1 MDKKQVSDPPVE
13 NMFITSGN
21 QREDKLTL
29 RFRSWWE
36 HYRRHNPQPLTEL
49 FYGYTITSCSCPSCA
64 STTYSMSSFN
74 TIYTSLVPTQ
84 LRFSIV
90 LVFQHWSN
98 EVESLHISL
107 VTKDVILPPGATI
120 GDLQSHVDSAYASK
134 RIYCQCILYTES
146 NRSESVH
153 MSHLTDH

>member
-13 NMFITSGN
+13 NMFVTSGN
-21 QREDKLTL
+21 QREDKWTL

-36 HYRRHNPQPLTEL
+36 PYRRHNPQPITDL

-120 GDLQSHVDSAYASK
+120 GDLQSHVDSASS
-134 RIYCQCILYTES
+134 LNS
-146 NRSESVH
+146 
-153 MSHLTDH
+153 TD